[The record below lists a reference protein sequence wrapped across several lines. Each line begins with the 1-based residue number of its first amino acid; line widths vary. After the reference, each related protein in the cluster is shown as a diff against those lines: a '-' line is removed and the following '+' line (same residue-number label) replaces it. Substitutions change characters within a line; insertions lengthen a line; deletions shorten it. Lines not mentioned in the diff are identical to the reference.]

1 MTQEDKE
8 LLLKDLCCRLPYGVL
23 IQDDYLV
30 DDEMF
35 LPVAETDRLVD
46 IDVDEELLMTNGG
59 STYHIDEVKPYL
71 FPLSTDFTVD
81 QRVEYSKT
89 LVIFDESHCSQTSE
103 TYDWFNKNHID
114 YRGLIEKGL
123 AVDATGKN
131 VYEIL

>member
-23 IQDDYLV
+23 IQEDYTIDD
-30 DDEMF
+30 DMF
-35 LPVAETDRLVD
+35 LPIAETDRLVD
-46 IDVDEELLMTNGG
+46 IDVDAELLVTNGG
-59 STYHIDEVKPYL
+59 STYYIDEIKPYL
-71 FPLSTDFTVD
+71 FPLSTNFSLD
-81 QRVEYSKT
+81 QRVEYCKT
-89 LVIFDESHCSQTSE
+89 LIIDGIHCSQTSE

-123 AVDATGKN
+123 AVDSTGLN